1 MDTANARIT
10 VLVENTAKQPKL
22 LAEHGLAY
30 WIEYG
35 GHHFLFD
42 TGQGYVLRH
51 NAAELGI
58 PLSLVEAVVLSHGHY
73 DHTGGLGQVLCGERL
88 VTVYAHPAA
97 FQPKFARHSGV
108 RPIGIPPSA
117 TEALRRPNIV
127 VRPVTQPTMIVPGV
141 MATGP
146 IPRTSEME
154 KFNPRFFLDERCQTI
169 DPLED
174 DQALFLTTSKG
185 VVILLGCAHSGVINT
200 VRYVEKLLPDQP
212 ICALIGGM
220 HLVEASEE
228 QIQWTI
234 KELKDREIPLIAP
247 AHCTGIKATVALW
260 QAFADHC
267 TEACVGKQWQFDL
280 AVRSEGNR

>member
-1 MDTANARIT
+1 MPIAKVPKTMDTVKARIT
-10 VLVENTAKQPKL
+10 ILAENTAKQPKL

-30 WIEYG
+30 WIEYA
-35 GHHFLFD
+35 GHHILFD
-42 TGQGYVLRH
+42 TGQGYVLEH

-58 PLSLVEAVVLSHGHY
+58 PLSQVEAVLLSHGHY

-97 FQPKFARHSGV
+97 FQPKFARRSDV

-117 TEALRRPNIV
+117 AQAVRRSNV
-127 VRPVTQPTMIVPGV
+127 VVCPVTEPTQIAPGV

-154 KFNPRFFLDERCQTI
+154 KSNPRFFLDETCETI

-174 DQALFLTTSKG
+174 EQALFFTTPKG
-185 VVILLGCAHSGVINT
+185 VVILLGCAHAGVINT
-200 VRYVEKLLPDQP
+200 VRYVEKLLPDQS
-212 ICALIGGM
+212 IYGLIGGT
-220 HLVEASEE
+220 HLVEASQE
-228 QIQWTI
+228 QIQWTVN
-234 KELKDREIPLIAP
+234 ELKNREMRMLAP

-260 QAFADHC
+260 QAFVDRC
-267 TEACVGKQWQFDL
+267 TKAYVGE
-280 AVRSEGNR
+280 R